1 MNGYGDLSVFSLSP
15 MMLIPALLLDIAI
28 GDPRS
33 LPHPVR
39 IIGNAVNRLEQL
51 LGRIFR
57 TPTGEK
63 AAGALLVILIV
74 VPVFF
79 LTALGMK
86 ALISFN
92 NMAVT
97 VPGIIIIIYL
107 TSTTIAVREL
117 IGSAGL
123 VIGSIRNK
131 RIEEARQRLGMI
143 VGRDTSGLSGKKI
156 LRATIETLSENLSD
170 GVVAPL
176 FYLAIGGLPLALAYK
191 AVNTLDSMVGYRDE
205 RYINLGLA
213 AARLDDAANYIPARI
228 TGLLIVSATFIL
240 DTSIWLGRAVMNRPV
255 RPDYTNSINAFKIM
269 RLDGRKHSSPNSG
282 VPEAAMAGA
291 LGVKLGGASVYG
303 GVPVDKPYIGSES
316 RTGEDFYLNASE
328 EALGIAKIT
337 CLLSAIIV
345 VATAFARSSL

>member
-15 MMLIPALLLDIAI
+15 MMLIPALLLDIAM

-33 LPHPVR
+33 PSAPCQDYR
-39 IIGNAVNRLEQL
+39 KCRKQTGAVAREDFQN
-51 LGRIFR
+51 
-57 TPTGEK
+57 
-63 AAGALLVILIV
+63 AAGGKGSGGAPGDTYCC
-74 VPVFF
+74 PVFF

-176 FYLAIGGLPLALAYK
+176 FYLAVGGLPLALAYK

-240 DTSIWLGRAVMNRPV
+240 DTSIWLGRAVMNRLV

-269 RLDGRKHSSPNSG
+269 RLDGKKHSSPNSG

-303 GVPVDKPYIGSES
+303 GVRVDKPYIGSES
-316 RTGEDFYLNASE
+316 RTGENFYLNASE
-328 EALGIAKIT
+328 EALVIAKIT

-345 VATAFARSSL
+345 VAITFARSSL